1 MRINAYREKI
11 TILKLYDIENP
22 RKDEEKI
29 RNAKY
34 NVELQERE
42 PEAAALQVRGELHPG
57 V

>member
-1 MRINAYREKI
+1 MTLKIREKI
-11 TILKLYDIENP
+11 KKKNG
-22 RKDEEKI
+22 
-29 RNAKY
+29 NAKY

>member
-1 MRINAYREKI
+1 MLTGKKLLIQ
-11 TILKLYDIENP
+11 KLYDIENP
-22 RKDEEKI
+22 RKDFKKI